1 MVCLPSRHE
10 AFGRI
15 YLEAWSK
22 GKPVIGGRI
31 PAVADV
37 VQDGRTGLLV
47 EPGSPGELS
56 RALERL
62 ISDPALAAELGR
74 RGQEEV
80 KERFSWPRVVARVEE
95 AYDRARL
102 RVYQA

>member
-1 MVCLPSRHE
+1 KAR
-10 AFGRI
+10 
-15 YLEAWSK
+15 
-22 GKPVIGGRI
+22 PVIGGRI

-47 EPGSPGELS
+47 APGSSEDLS

-62 ISDPALAAELGR
+62 ITDPALAAELGR

-80 KERFSWPRVVARVEE
+80 RERFSWPRVVARVEE
-95 AYDRARL
+95 AYDRARQ
-102 RVYQA
+102 RVRQRTPPLDAGGSGGVLKLTAEP